1 MNSGRWPP
9 NALYDFALALPFE
22 HLLRKRAPQEA
33 IARWKMEAN
42 ALRHAPNRRVGL
54 ILASGADAS
63 NVEQTVACWRLQT
76 WPNLALVLIGDP
88 HDKALVSIARASG
101 MPAMVVPVVDQ
112 EVLARLNIDWVVPA
126 ASGDLLH
133 PSLAGIVSR
142 QADRGSLAVAW
153 DWFNARREGRSI
165 SLLARYRGPW
175 RDSVAELSCD
185 LRHRAFAVAARYWNG
200 HPVQDAWR
208 VRMGLPAIP
217 ASTHAEPLG
226 IYAVQEKAVTP
237 DPVMAAGLWSATFE
251 HSPGGIRPASAATG
265 VSVLILYR
273 DKPQM
278 TVKAIDSV
286 LRQRFAGRLQLVLV
300 DNQSTPETKA
310 LIQGRLEQVP
320 PGIATVLLS
329 YDEAFNH
336 SRQCNLAAK
345 AATEEVLLFLNND
358 VELLDENVV
367 DQLGRWATLPGVAT
381 AGVCVVDQ
389 AGNAVGG
396 GMRARRIPGAEFN
409 SPVEEAAGLPACR
422 PRSTVGNTFACA
434 AISASTFEALGGLN
448 EVDFPIG
455 YNDVDFCLRAA
466 SEGWVHANLGN
477 LRVTHAVGASRA
489 KTDEIAQKLALRTL
503 HAWLQVRALVEIEGE
518 EFALPATIL
527 PELPLSLAED
537 LEQSS

>member
-1 MNSGRWPP
+1 M
-9 NALYDFALALPFE
+9 ALPFE

-33 IARWKMEAN
+33 IARWKMETN
-42 ALRHAPNRRVGL
+42 ALRYAPDRRVAL
-54 ILASGADAS
+54 ILASGADTS
-63 NVEQTVACWRLQT
+63 GIEQTVACWKLQT
-76 WPNLALVLIGDP
+76 WSNLALVLIGDP
-88 HDKALVSIARASG
+88 HDRTLASIARASG
-101 MPAMVVPVVDQ
+101 VPATVAPVVDQ

-126 ASGDLLH
+126 APGDLLH
-133 PSLAGIVSR
+133 PSLAGIVAR

-153 DWFNARREGRSI
+153 DWFSARKEGRSI
-165 SLLARYRGPW
+165 RLLARNRGPW

-217 ASTHAEPLG
+217 ASMHAEPLG
-226 IYAVQEKAVTP
+226 IYAAQESAVTP
-237 DPVMAAGLWSATFE
+237 DPMMAAGLWGATFE
-251 HSPGGIRPASAATG
+251 RFPGGVRPATAAAG
-265 VSVLILYR
+265 VSILILYR
-273 DKPQM
+273 DKPQL

-310 LIQGRLEQVP
+310 LIQERLERMP

-329 YDEAFNH
+329 HDEAFNH

-358 VELLDENVV
+358 VELLDEDVV

-389 AGNAVGG
+389 ASNAVGG
-396 GMRARRIPGAEFN
+396 GMRARRLPGAEFN
-409 SPVEEAAGLPACR
+409 SPVEEAAGLPARR
-422 PRSTVGNTFACA
+422 PRTTVGNTFACA
-434 AISASTFEALGGLN
+434 AISASAFEALGGLN

-466 SEGWVHANLGN
+466 SEGWVHVNLGT

-518 EFALPATIL
+518 EITSPATML
-527 PELPLSLAED
+527 PKLPPSLAED
-537 LEQSS
+537 LEQFS